1 MIPSCMLM
9 LQTTLGRLEQ
19 SLADTEGGLAA
30 AQDEGRRVAD
40 HLADVERATF
50 RAKNDLQARFSLRSA
65 HHAAGQQRQQ

>member
-1 MIPSCMLM
+1 MIRRLIQCVLL

-40 HLADVERATF
+40 CLADVERATF
-50 RAKNDLQARFSLRSA
+50 RARNDLQVGVQPVLCLS
-65 HHAAGQQRQQ
+65 